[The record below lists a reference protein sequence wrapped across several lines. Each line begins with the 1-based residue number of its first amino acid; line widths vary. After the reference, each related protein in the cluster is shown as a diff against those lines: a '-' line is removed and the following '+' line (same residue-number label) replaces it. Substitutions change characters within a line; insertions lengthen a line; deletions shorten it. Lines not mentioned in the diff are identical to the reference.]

1 MTDKANFK
9 KNEKSEIDVN
19 LKLPIIR
26 SVEGSLFKDH
36 LHVVAPSKKVLNIPI
51 GDVLPETDYDTNV
64 SPTFIIPTSY
74 VRYTKKMGDEI
85 DVSVDYFM
93 EGRNIC

>member
-36 LHVVAPSKKVLNIPI
+36 RHVV
-51 GDVLPETDYDTNV
+51 
-64 SPTFIIPTSY
+64 
-74 VRYTKKMGDEI
+74 KKMNVI
-85 DVSVDYFM
+85 VMKICLMSLKLNANYFLFS
-93 EGRNIC
+93 EYST